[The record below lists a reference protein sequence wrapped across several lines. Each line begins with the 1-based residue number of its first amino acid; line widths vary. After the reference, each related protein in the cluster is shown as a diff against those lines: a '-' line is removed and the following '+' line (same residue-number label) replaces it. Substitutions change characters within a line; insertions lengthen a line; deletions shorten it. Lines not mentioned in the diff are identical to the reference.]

1 MSLPSDSCREFM
13 LLFRDSTPDA
23 YQAMSA
29 EERQRLLNEW
39 NAWYNGLAAETKMQH
54 GRPLEPEG
62 RVVSVVRGRVVDGP
76 FTESKEAIGGYFL
89 VLADGL
95 EEAVAIARQCP
106 SLPHGLVI
114 EVRPVGESCH
124 TLNPTRMEAMS
135 MGHQGQN

>member
-1 MSLPSDSCREFM
+1 M
-13 LLFRDSTPDA
+13 LLFRDSSPDA
-23 YQAMSA
+23 YQTLSPD
-29 EERQRLLNEW
+29 ERQRLLNEW
-39 NAWYNGLAAETKMQH
+39 NAWYDGLAVEARMQH

-76 FTESKEAIGGYFL
+76 FAESKEAIGGYFL
-89 VLADGL
+89 LLANGM

-124 TLNPTRMEAMS
+124 TLNPRRAEAMS
-135 MGHQGQN
+135 PGHQGEN